1 MQNALVRKKA
11 ASALHVAAFLLI
23 NFFPTDLSIVI
34 YIKIA
39 VADLDILRIQIS
51 VFPRMDEEYEPLSF
65 AVRKFE
71 RNLFPKMLYVP
82 APLTT
87 HTLTFNQI
95 QHPLSALVRP
105 NLPWVPH
112 RWSLIHLNDVQ
123 PFIPLNVMPLINVF

>member
-11 ASALHVAAFLLI
+11 ASALHIAAFLLI

-39 VADLDILRIQIS
+39 VADLDILRIRLSI
-51 VFPRMDEEYEPLSF
+51 FPRLDEEYEPLSF

-71 RNLFPKMLYVP
+71 RNRISGNAVCSASPTP
-82 APLTT
+82 

-95 QHPLSALVRP
+95 QPPISAFGP
-105 NLPWVPH
+105 
-112 RWSLIHLNDVQ
+112 S
-123 PFIPLNVMPLINVF
+123 

>member
-51 VFPRMDEEYEPLSF
+51 LFPRIDEEYEPLSF
-65 AVRKFE
+65 AVREFE
-71 RNLFPKMLYVP
+71 RNRISENAVCSRAAYDP
-82 APLTT
+82 
-87 HTLTFNQI
+87 
-95 QHPLSALVRP
+95 HPY
-105 NLPWVPH
+105 
-112 RWSLIHLNDVQ
+112 I
-123 PFIPLNVMPLINVF
+123 

>member
-51 VFPRMDEEYEPLSF
+51 IFPRMDEEYEPLSF

-71 RNLFPKMLYVP
+71 RNRISENAVCSRAAYDP
-82 APLTT
+82 
-87 HTLTFNQI
+87 
-95 QHPLSALVRP
+95 HPY
-105 NLPWVPH
+105 
-112 RWSLIHLNDVQ
+112 I
-123 PFIPLNVMPLINVF
+123 